1 MRLIFRRSNL
11 MTPRQRPSMNRG
23 APVIP
28 FPGTRAV
35 RPPST
40 PLRNPGPAGGDSARP
55 ARPAATDKEK
65 GAGDLSDMEIPTFIR
80 RQMD

>member
-1 MRLIFRRSNL
+1 MG
-11 MTPRQRPSMNRG
+11 RG

-35 RPPST
+35 RPPAT
-40 PLRNPGPAGGDSARP
+40 PLRNPGTASGESARP